1 MPQPRTILG
10 ALVAVLAITACSGAS
25 SLGSASNS
33 PAPTPAAS
41 IEAPASPSLSNERTI
56 SPSPSLEA
64 ASVIHD
70 LEAIAGGFG
79 VFCRSFPSREVP
91 SPAAIRQALGIGDT
105 LAGQLDRLSA
115 LKAPKGW
122 LKIINDSQ
130 QLADKVRSA
139 FVMASFTVQQLETG
153 SPKAAAETWQ
163 TGVRDVCDWVPGEVL
178 AISEAIDA
186 MP

>member
-1 MPQPRTILG
+1 MPQPRSILG
-10 ALVAVLAITACSGAS
+10 LLLAVLVTTGCSGAS
-25 SLGSASNS
+25 SLGSASGS
-33 PAPTPAAS
+33 LPPTPAMS
-41 IEAPASPSLSNERTI
+41 IEASASPSRSNERTLA
-56 SPSPSLEA
+56 PSPSLDA

-115 LKAPKGW
+115 LRAPKGW
-122 LKIINDSQ
+122 LEIINDSQ

-139 FVMASFTVQQLETG
+139 FVMASFTVQQRESG
-153 SPKAAAETWQ
+153 SPEAAAVTWQ
-163 TGVRDVCDWVPGEVL
+163 TGVRDVCESVPGEVL